1 MPIRVLIVDDSA
13 FIRKALTDILRRDS
27 DIQIVGEAKDG
38 LEAIE
43 KFKELKPDVLTLDYE
58 MPRKNGIEVIREIM
72 KIRPTPIVV
81 ISSYT
86 KEGAMITLRC
96 LEEGAVD
103 FISKDIEKGTLEVI
117 RKGKEIIE
125 KVKNAARARVQIK
138 VKPDLKEP
146 LKQPESIRPQFEE
159 RRIIEER
166 KVEEKRVYD
175 KALKKLI
182 VIGASTGGPNTVL
195 DILSVLPPLPAAILV
210 VIHMPPVFTETYAQR
225 LSERTGFPAKEA
237 QDGDKLEPGKILV
250 APGGKHIKVM
260 KGGIIKIVNEL
271 PDAIYKPSIDLAIES
286 SAEAF
291 RQDTIAV
298 ILTGMGS
305 DGAKGIKKVKE
316 FGGKVIAES
325 EKSAVV
331 FGMPRAAAE
340 TGLVDYI
347 EDAHRIPS
355 ILERLVLS

>member
-1 MPIRVLIVDDSA
+1 MAIRVLIVDDSA
-13 FIRKALTDILRRDS
+13 FIRKALTDILRRDN

-38 LEAIE
+38 SEAIE
-43 KFKELKPDVLTLDYE
+43 KFKELKPDVITLDYE
-58 MPRKNGIEVIREIM
+58 MPKKNGIEVIREIM
-72 KIRPTPIVV
+72 KIKPTPIVM

-86 KEGAMITLRC
+86 KEGALITLKC

-103 FISKDIEKGTLEVI
+103 FISKDIERGALEVI
-117 RKGKEIIE
+117 RKGKEIID
-125 KVKNAARARVQIK
+125 KVKNAARARVKIK
-138 VKPDLKEP
+138 VKPEFREP
-146 LKQPESIRPQFEE
+146 EPIRHQLEE
-159 RRIIEER
+159 RRIFEER
-166 KVEEKRVYD
+166 KIEEKRVYD
-175 KALKKLI
+175 KTIKKLI

-210 VIHMPPVFTETYAQR
+210 VIHMPPVFTGTYAQR

-237 QDGDKLEPGKILV
+237 QEGDKLEAGKILV

-260 KGGIIKIVNEL
+260 KGGTIKIVNEL

-305 DGAKGIKKVKE
+305 DGAKGIRKVKE
-316 FGGKVIAES
+316 LGGKVIAES